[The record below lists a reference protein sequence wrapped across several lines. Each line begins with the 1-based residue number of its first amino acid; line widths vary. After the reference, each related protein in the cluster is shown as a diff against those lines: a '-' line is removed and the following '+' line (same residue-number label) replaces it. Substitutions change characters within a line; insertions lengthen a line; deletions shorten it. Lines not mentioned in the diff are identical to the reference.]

1 MYNMSEK
8 NVFSDIHKKG
18 SLIFIS
24 HGGGPWPLLGD
35 PRHANLIEFLKKLP
49 SALIAP
55 SAILVISGHWEEDST
70 TIQGSAYPPMLFD
83 YYNFPEESY
92 QISYP
97 APGYPE
103 LAHRIS
109 TILEQNSIKS
119 QVDVDRG
126 YDHGVFVPL
135 LLMYPEATIPCLQL
149 SLLNSLDP
157 EDHIRIGRALKDLRN
172 ENILIIGSGASFHN
186 LTGFREVPTP
196 ETIALNEGFEAWL
209 RDVMSNCQ
217 LSEKTRE
224 EKLINWV
231 EAPGARYCHP
241 REEHL
246 LPMHVC
252 YGLAGGPV
260 NQVLEVEYM
269 ERKASMYIWST
280 L

>member
-1 MYNMSEK
+1 MS
-8 NVFSDIHKKG
+8 DKKVSCYKKQQG
-18 SLIFIS
+18 SLIFSS
-24 HGGGPWPLLGD
+24 HGCGPWPILGD
-35 PRHANLIEFLKKLP
+35 PRHVNLIDFLKNIP
-49 SALIAP
+49 STLISP
-55 SAILVISGHWEEDST
+55 SAILVISGHWEEDSPT
-70 TIQGSAYPPMLFD
+70 VQGSAQPPMLYD

-109 TILEQNSIKS
+109 SILKQNSIESK
-119 QVDVDRG
+119 VDMQRG

-135 LLMYPEATIPCLQL
+135 MIMYPEATIPCLQL

-157 EDHIRIGRALKDLRN
+157 KDHIQIGRALKDLRN

-186 LTGFREVPTP
+186 LLGFREVPTP

-209 RDVMSNCQ
+209 QNVMTNSQ
-217 LSEKTRE
+217 LSETERE
-224 EKLINWV
+224 EQLINWLD
-231 EAPGARYCHP
+231 APGARYCHP

-252 YGLAGGPV
+252 YGLAGCPANRV
-260 NQVLEVEYM
+260 IEVEYM

-280 L
+280 D